1 MLNRTATRNRVA
13 VAVMAGALLLTGCA
27 DSGDDDK
34 DNNSNA
40 GNGGGEMTTD
50 EIYVRGPVNVPADEG
65 TPKDGGTLEVVD
77 YSEARSLD
85 PTKTIPSGAVG
96 GNALAA
102 VYDTLLRYD
111 NVENTYAPLLAES
124 LETDDDTTFTLK
136 LREGATFS
144 DGTPLNAEAVIGSIG
159 YFMENRGFNT
169 ALLAGNIKEMKPV
182 DDLTVEFTLNK
193 PWATFPMM
201 LTSGAGMILA
211 PAAIKGGPD
220 KFTPI
225 GAGPFKF
232 ESYKPAEELTLVRN
246 DDYFGEKPHLDK
258 IRFTWIQA
266 DQAKYEAFQ
275 TGNVDVISIRAPK
288 VLEEARRAGHPGYM
302 TPVGN
307 GNTIWINSR
316 EGRPGENLKVRQA
329 INAAIDNELYLERTA
344 DGAGLPSRN
353 IYSKAFPYY
362 TDIETADYDADLA
375 KKLVEEAKAEGAVTE
390 MQYVGQSDPAS
401 QAGAVTVKAML
412 EDAGFKIELDLVR
425 DVAEQ
430 VARLYAT
437 NDFDLALGAM
447 SIAEDPY
454 MSLMNNIYSGS
465 PSNPAGYAN
474 KEMDALIDEL
484 QTKQPLEAIDTLEA
498 INKLWQESIPSVVL
512 AEGGFFSPWQDNIHG
527 IDKSSNDIQLYHDA
541 WKE

>member
-27 DSGDDDK
+27 DSGDDK

-40 GNGGGEMTTD
+40 GNGGGEMSKD
-50 EIYVRGPVNVPADEG
+50 EIYTRGVVNVPADEG
-65 TPKDGGTLEVVD
+65 TPKDGGTLEVVE
-77 YSEARSLD
+77 YAEARSLD
-85 PTKTIPSGAVG
+85 PTKTIPNGAVG
-96 GNALAA
+96 GNVLAA

-111 NVENTYAPLLAES
+111 NDENTYIPLLAES
-124 LETDDDTTFTLK
+124 LETTDDQVFTLK
-136 LREGATFS
+136 LREGVKFS

-159 YFMENRGFNT
+159 YFMENRGFNV

-232 ESYKPAEELTLVRN
+232 DAYKPSEELTVVRN

-275 TGNVDVISIRAPK
+275 TGNVDVISVRAPK
-288 VLEEARRAGHPGYM
+288 VLEDARAAGLPGIM
-302 TPVGN
+302 APVGQ

-316 EGRPGENLKVRQA
+316 EGRPGADLKIRQA
-329 INAAIDNELYLERTA
+329 INAAIDPELYLERTQ
-344 DGAGLPSRN
+344 DGAGLPTRN

-362 TDIETADYDADLA
+362 TDIETADFDADLA
-375 KKLVEEAKAEGAVTE
+375 KKLVEEAKAEGAETA
-390 MQYVGQSDPAS
+390 MSYVGQSDPAS

-412 EDAGFKIELDLVR
+412 EDAGFKITLDLVR

-430 VARLYAT
+430 TARLYVT
-437 NDFDLALGAM
+437 NDFDLALGSM

-454 MSLMNNIYSGS
+454 MSLMNNIYSTS
-465 PSNPAGYAN
+465 PANPAGYAN

-484 QTKQPLEAIDTLEA
+484 QTKQPVEAIDTLEE
-498 INKLWQESIPSVVL
+498 INKLWQETVPAVTL
-512 AEGGFFSPWQDNIHG
+512 ANGGFFTPWQEDIHG
-527 IDKSSNDIQLYHDA
+527 IMPTSQGIMLYHDA
-541 WKE
+541 WKA